1 MKNPEI
7 EYIKKNKTSFEKKVE
22 KFRLKLSPFLFVV
35 MSIWYAIDSFKYNKS
50 EIVEGSY
57 ATYLLSALAVS
68 ILIDIVIAWWMQA
81 RENELAKEYRSA
93 LENDFKNSTAF
104 NQDVEAWSLK

>member
-1 MKNPEI
+1 
-7 EYIKKNKTSFEKKVE
+7 
-22 KFRLKLSPFLFVV
+22 
-35 MSIWYAIDSFKYNKS
+35 
-50 EIVEGSY
+50 
-57 ATYLLSALAVS
+57 LAVS